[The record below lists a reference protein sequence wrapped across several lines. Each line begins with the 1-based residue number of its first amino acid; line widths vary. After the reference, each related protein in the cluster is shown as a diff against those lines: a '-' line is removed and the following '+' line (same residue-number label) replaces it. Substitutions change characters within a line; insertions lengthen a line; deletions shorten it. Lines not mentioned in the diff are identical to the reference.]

1 MAIFDDEQQNILIGI
16 AIGVGA
22 AALIKGVGSAFKGAG
37 RPLAKATI
45 KSGIILF
52 DKGREAAARARETF
66 EDLVAEVRSE
76 MEAAARGGAA
86 MPEPLTPPQ
95 PEPNK
100 GGA

>member
-1 MAIFDDEQQNILIGI
+1 MAIFDDEQQKILLGI

-45 KSGIILF
+45 KSGIIVL
-52 DKGREAAARARETF
+52 DKGREAAAHARETF

-76 MEAAARGGAA
+76 MEEEARAQAAT
-86 MPEPLTPPQ
+86 PEPLAPPQ
-95 PEPNK
+95 PEPE